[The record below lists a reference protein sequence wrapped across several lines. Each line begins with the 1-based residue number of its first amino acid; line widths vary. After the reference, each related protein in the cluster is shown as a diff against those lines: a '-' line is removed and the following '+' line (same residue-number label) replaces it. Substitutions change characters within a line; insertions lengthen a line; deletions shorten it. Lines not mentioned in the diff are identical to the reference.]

1 LKNSFIAFLSYG
13 KSERIAIIIIILLI
27 ISTVILPSV
36 YKRYDKPLPVNDK
49 IFDKEIAEFL
59 KNEESAAIIEQAGF
73 DFSNPERSVVKQII
87 TPFQFDPNTLNVEGW
102 KRLGFS
108 EKQATGILKFREKGG
123 YFRKK
128 EDLKKLYAV
137 TDEVYIALEP
147 FVTISQNNKP
157 SYNKTSGGQNPSNDS
172 KFFSER
178 YKAELNSADSAE
190 LVKVYGIGPVTAR
203 RIIRYRER
211 LGGFT
216 FIEQLREVSGIDSA
230 KFEIIRDGV
239 FADPDVVRKIDIN
252 KSTISQLRQHPYIDY
267 YIAKAIV
274 DTRVKKGAFTSPD
287 ELGEIPLIYS
297 ALYKKLRPYIS
308 INQ

>member
-1 LKNSFIAFLSYG
+1 MKNSFIAFLSYG
-13 KSERIAIIIIILLI
+13 KSERIAIIVIILLI

-36 YKRYDKPLPVNDK
+36 YKRYDKPLPADDK

-59 KNEESAAIIEQAGF
+59 KNEESAAIVEQSGF
-73 DFSNPERSVVKQII
+73 DFTNPERSVVKQII
-87 TPFQFDPNTLNVEGW
+87 NPFQFDPNTLNAEGW

-108 EKQATGILKFREKGG
+108 EKQASGILRFRDKGG

-147 FVTISQNNKP
+147 FVTISQNNEP
-157 SYNKTSGGQNPSNDS
+157 SYNKTSVGQNPSNAS

-190 LVKVYGIGPVTAR
+190 LVKVYGIGPATAR

-211 LGGFT
+211 LGGYNSVD
-216 FIEQLREVSGIDSA
+216 QLREVSGIDSA
-230 KFEIIRDGV
+230 KFEMIREGV
-239 FADPDVVRKIDIN
+239 FADPDVVRKIEIN
-252 KSTISQLRQHPYIDY
+252 KATISQLRQHPYIDY

-274 DTRVKKGAFTSPD
+274 DNRVKKGAYTSPE
-287 ELGEIPLIYS
+287 ELSEIPLIYG
-297 ALYKKLRPYIS
+297 ALFNKLKPYIS
-308 INQ
+308 INN